1 MMTAESNFW
10 LLFLLVSSGWGLK
23 KKKKRKKVQGYGE
36 AKCLRGKGEEPKGQV
51 KGEYQ

>member
-1 MMTAESNFW
+1 MATFSLGKQWMGF
-10 LLFLLVSSGWGLK
+10 K